1 MESKII
7 PKVFGWMFIGLIVT
21 FLTGYVVYSSPQMIA
36 TVFSSGWFIGIIIAE
51 LALVIFLSARITKM
65 SPTTAKIAFLLY
77 SFVSGLTFSTIFITY
92 NLMSIMFIFLI
103 TAALFGMF
111 AAYGYITKKDLSGIG
126 SFLIMAILGTF
137 LCILLN
143 LFFQNET
150 FDLIISIVTVLIFV
164 GFTAYDI
171 QRIKKMNELA
181 ALPEDNLAIY
191 GALELYLD
199 FINIF
204 IELLNLFGRSSDN

>member
-36 TVFSSGWFIGIIIAE
+36 TVFSTGWFIGILIAE

-150 FDLIISIVTVLIFV
+150 FDLIISIVTVLIFI

-171 QRIKKMNELA
+171 QRIKRMNELA

-204 IELLNLFGRSSDN
+204 IELLNLFGNSSDN